1 MGLSFVLAPAEE
13 VGVPAFAQVQQPAVA
28 KKESSRKEKTGAEPT
43 GKKPRG
49 PRRKMGDIW
58 PFPRGNEVEDVQRL
72 WEWVRRGSYKP
83 HQRMIDFRGQRI
95 DIDDAWK
102 VLKKEGKR
110 RVTSRPHQMATVT
123 APKMPAYLPA
133 HPQQFGAPVFFP
145 TTSPAYTHAIPY
157 GVDFHLST
165 LPNQPIGFQT
175 PSFTHPGLLPP
186 QHMGSQASLSFPPTQ
201 ATMPARQPTPAL
213 PQQSG
218 NLLVEEGGINA
229 AIQSPGCAPVD
240 PTMGN
245 FSFAAGHSGCQGDL
259 SYGLNG
265 AVQWVGDPEAGELD
279 LLPITPE
286 EAESIRRIVAE
297 MQSFGG
303 GAEGLQPQSNVSD
316 QDVDE
321 GSQASMSV
329 TGAQQHAGDVGTGE
343 PLDDLSG
350 LT

>member
-1 MGLSFVLAPAEE
+1 MGFSVVLAPAAE

-28 KKESSRKEKTGAEPT
+28 KEESSKKEKTCAEPT

-83 HQRMIDFRGQRI
+83 YQRMIDFRGQRI
-95 DIDDAWK
+95 DVDDAWK
-102 VLKKEGKR
+102 VLKREGKR
-110 RVTSRPHQMATVT
+110 RATSRSPQMATVA

-133 HPQQFGAPVFFP
+133 HPQQFGAPFFFP
-145 TTSPAYTHAIPY
+145 TASPAYPHAIPY
-157 GVDFHLST
+157 GMDFHLGAPSD
-165 LPNQPIGFQT
+165 QPIGFQH

-186 QHMGSQASLSFPPTQ
+186 QQMGLQASFSFPPTQ
-201 ATMPARQPTPAL
+201 ATMPAHQPTPAL
-213 PQQSG
+213 PQQSS
-218 NLLVEEGGINA
+218 NLLVDEWGVNA
-229 AIQSPGCAPVD
+229 ALQAPGLAPVD

-245 FSFAAGHSGCQGDL
+245 FSFAAGPSGCQSDL
-259 SYGLNG
+259 SSALDG
-265 AVQWVGDPEAGELD
+265 AVHWVGDPEAGELD

-286 EAESIRRIVAE
+286 EAENIRRIVAE

-303 GAEGLQPQSNVSD
+303 DAEGLQPQSNVSD
-316 QDVDE
+316 QDMDE
-321 GSQASMSV
+321 GSQASMPV
-329 TGAQQHAGDVGTGE
+329 TGAQQYTGDMGTV
-343 PLDDLSG
+343 DLLEDLAG